1 MGYPCY
7 IVKEIW
13 MKNTIVKTPCP
24 DPDCEEGVILVW
36 NIYNPDPSIPERQP
50 CDVCKGAGFVVR
62 DVREIN

>member
-1 MGYPCY
+1 
-7 IVKEIW
+7 